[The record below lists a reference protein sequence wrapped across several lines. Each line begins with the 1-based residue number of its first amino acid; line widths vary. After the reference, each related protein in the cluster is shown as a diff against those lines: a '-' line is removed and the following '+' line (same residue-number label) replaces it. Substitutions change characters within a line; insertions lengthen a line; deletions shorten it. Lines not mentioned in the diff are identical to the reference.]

1 MALVYGQNRTITEA
15 TTILTIR
22 MDRTD
27 TIITVSAL
35 TTFRPTGITDI
46 ISTAAGTAGIVTNIG
61 LRMTTK
67 IPGCFRLISQSGPK
81 PQSGWP
87 ASRDLAKPRLWILP
101 TRTCLSRSE
110 TRCP

>member
-1 MALVYGQNRTITEA
+1 MTALVYGQNRTITEA

-27 TIITVSAL
+27 TIITIRAL

-61 LRMTTK
+61 VRMTSK
-67 IPGCFRLISQSGPK
+67 ITRLFGLNLGIGQELGQKWDAGMRQREFLSGNTV
-81 PQSGWP
+81 S
-87 ASRDLAKPRLWILP
+87 
-101 TRTCLSRSE
+101 TE
-110 TRCP
+110 